1 MLKETKKEFI
11 QVLKDYRKLV
21 NKKHSDIEAYNQI
34 KSKLNLYKQ
43 LSDTNR
49 VKWTK
54 EYLDIVERLYKK
66 EAKEIFE
73 SLVTE

>member
-11 QVLKDYRKLV
+11 QVLKDYRQLV

-43 LSDTNR
+43 LGDNNR

-54 EYLDIVERLYKK
+54 EYL
-66 EAKEIFE
+66 AKYPPVFKAEE
-73 SLVTE
+73 LL

>member
-1 MLKETKKEFI
+1 MRKETKKEFI
-11 QVLKDYRKLV
+11 QLLKDYRQLI

-43 LSDTNR
+43 LGYINR

-54 EYLDIVERLYKK
+54 EYL
-66 EAKEIFE
+66 AKYPPVFTAEE
-73 SLVTE
+73 LL

>member
-1 MLKETKKEFI
+1 MLKETKEEFI

-43 LSDTNR
+43 LGDTNR

-54 EYLDIVERLYKK
+54 EYLTKYPPVFTAEEL
-66 EAKEIFE
+66 
-73 SLVTE
+73 L